1 MFRVAIIDDEPVIRK
16 GIKNVINWPM
26 FDCEVCGE
34 AGDGQEG
41 QELIERFRPQI
52 IITDIRM
59 PEVDGLAMIGRVRA
73 LVPESKIIILTGY
86 RNFEY
91 AHAAIHLGAFDYL
104 MKPSRIGELEA
115 VVRRAVDE
123 LRRDAAHQDEL
134 GRLRRQYEESKP
146 LIRERLLYNL
156 LYGLYPSEPGAMEE
170 AGAEAKRLGLPLE
183 RYVLGLVETETPPEE
198 EKHGPEAAGSDAPAP
213 SAPEAPGADGAGA
226 RDDAHLYQFGIL
238 GMVGDVLGEAFE
250 VCCLSLGNRL
260 SAFLLSPRE
269 GGELKNEL
277 ISAKC
282 QYLQSIIQSC
292 FGFTVSIAVSNE
304 GRGAAEL
311 PQRLK
316 ECREALEHKFYL
328 GNNSIIFYHDLGT
341 FFQYRNTASLYELQ
355 KALLDTVKAGNAE
368 AVPDAVSAVG
378 RAAGSAAGLDREFV
392 RNFYFNTLTLVYS
405 IRVALQSGSPQ
416 APLAAGEALPGGP
429 LPSLYSMVEGCDSA
443 SDLSDLLESVCL
455 RAAEKVRDYNNNNM
469 KLLLR
474 RAVEYITTNYQSDLT
489 LGDVAEHVYV
499 SPFYISRMFKKE
511 LGINFVDYLGN
522 LRIEKAK
529 ELLADAHVKAYEVAQ
544 AVGIPNAHYFS
555 KLFRKYAGITPSEYR
570 DSLWAGEGA
579 APAREKP
586 HE

>member
-16 GIKNVINWPM
+16 GIKNVINWQM

-41 QELIERFRPQI
+41 RELIERFRPQI

-59 PEVDGLAMIGRVRA
+59 PEVDGLAMIGRVRT

-115 VVRRAVDE
+115 VVRRAVEE
-123 LRRDAAHQDEL
+123 LRRDAAHLDEL

-170 AGAEAKRLGLPLE
+170 AGAEAKRLGLPVE
-183 RYVLGLVETETPPEE
+183 RYVLGLVETESPPEE
-198 EKHGPEAAGSDAPAP
+198 EKRALSAAVRD
-213 SAPEAPGADGAGA
+213 EAPPADADGADGAPA
-226 RDDAHLYQFGIL
+226 APAADDAHLYQFGIL

-260 SAFLLSPRE
+260 SAFLLAPRE
-269 GGELKNEL
+269 GGGLENEL

-355 KALLDTVKAGNAE
+355 KALLDTVKAGNAQAVPE
-368 AVPDAVSAVG
+368 AVAAVG
-378 RAAGSAAGLDREFV
+378 SAAGGAAGLDREFV
-392 RNFYFNTLTLVYS
+392 RNFYFNTLSLIYS
-405 IRVALQSGSPQ
+405 IRVALQSGSQ
-416 APLAAGEALPGGP
+416 AAVAAGEPLPGGP

-474 RAVEYITTNYQSDLT
+474 RAVEYITANYQSDLT
-489 LGDVAEHVYV
+489 LGDVAGHVYV

-511 LGINFVDYLGN
+511 LGINFVDYLGS

-529 ELLADAHVKAYEVAQ
+529 ELLADARVKTYEVAQ

-570 DSLWAGEGA
+570 DSLWAGKAA

-586 HE
+586 RE